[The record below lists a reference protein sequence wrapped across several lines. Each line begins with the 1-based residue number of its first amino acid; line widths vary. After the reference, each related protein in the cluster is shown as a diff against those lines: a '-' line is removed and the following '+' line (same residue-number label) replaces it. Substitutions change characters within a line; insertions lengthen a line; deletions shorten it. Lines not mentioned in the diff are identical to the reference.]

1 MVACRDQ
8 STCDGGPSKIENR
21 SRRYRKR
28 YRPSV
33 DLLRHLRYFRAV
45 AEELHFGR
53 AAERLHMAQPPLSR
67 SVRSLEEELGARLFD
82 RTSRGVRLT
91 AAGET
96 LLAESGELLARAE
109 RMRTLVARAHRGE
122 HGTLRIG
129 VPPELP
135 GRVLARMLTAFA
147 AEAPG
152 VQVEPRELSTA
163 EQVRLLADR
172 ELDAG
177 LLQHPVELQ
186 PAGLVGEP
194 ATGLPLGV
202 VLPRDSPQA
211 GTGPLPLAA
220 LGGSP
225 LVIFPRQAAPGL
237 YDATLGACR
246 AQGWHPSRIVH
257 AGSPE
262 VVMGLVIAGRGAALA
277 HEAVAR
283 KEPRVLWR
291 PLGTDGPRWPV
302 SFVRP
307 AAAPH
312 PAARRLAATATAAL
326 RAEAGGTGEFLAGRP
341 GPRTAESDG
350 APRPWDVVYA
360 VRRPEEG

>member
-1 MVACRDQ
+1 
-8 STCDGGPSKIENR
+8 
-21 SRRYRKR
+21 
-28 YRPSV
+28 V

-53 AAERLHMAQPPLSR
+53 AAERLGMAQPPLSR
-67 SVRSLEEELGARLFD
+67 SIRGLEEELGARLFE
-82 RTSRGVRLT
+82 RSSRGVRLT
-91 AAGET
+91 AAGEV
-96 LLAESGELLARAE
+96 LLAESGELLDRAE
-109 RMRTLVARAHRGE
+109 RVRALVARADRGE

-135 GRVLARMLTAFA
+135 GRVLARVLTAFA

-163 EQVRLLADR
+163 EQVRLLAEK

-177 LLQHPVELQ
+177 LLQHPVEL
-186 PAGLVGEP
+186 AGLVSEP
-194 ATGLPLGV
+194 VTGLPLGV
-202 VLPRDSPQA
+202 VLPRGSPLA
-211 GTGPLPLAA
+211 GAGPLPLAA

-237 YDATLGACR
+237 YDATLNACR
-246 AQGWHPSRIVH
+246 AQGYHPPRTVH

-262 VVMGLVIAGRGAALA
+262 VVMGLVIAGRGVALA

-291 PLGTDGPRWPV
+291 PLDADALEWPV

-312 PAARRLAATATAAL
+312 PAARRLAATATAVL
-326 RAEAGGTGEFLAGRP
+326 RAEAGERFTGPSGPGGPPGRRP
-341 GPRTAESDG
+341 GPEAAGPDG

-360 VRRPEEG
+360 VRRPDGG

>member
-1 MVACRDQ
+1 M
-8 STCDGGPSKIENR
+8 
-21 SRRYRKR
+21 
-28 YRPSV
+28 

-53 AAERLHMAQPPLSR
+53 AAQRLHMAQPPLSR
-67 SVRSLEEELGARLFD
+67 SVRALEEELGARLFD

-109 RMRTLVARAHRGE
+109 RMRTLVARAGRGE
-122 HGTLRIG
+122 HGTLRLG

-163 EQVRLLADR
+163 GQVRLLADG

-177 LLQHPVELQ
+177 LLQYPVEPE

-194 ATGLPLGV
+194 ATALPLGV
-202 VLPRDSPQA
+202 VLPRDSPPA
-211 GTGPLPLAA
+211 GPGPLPLAS
-220 LGGSP
+220 LGARP

-262 VVMGLVIAGRGAALA
+262 VMTGLVIAGRGAALA

-291 PLGTDGPRWPV
+291 PLGADTPRWPV

-307 AAAPH
+307 ATAPH
-312 PAARRLAATATAAL
+312 PAARRLAATATAVL
-326 RAEAGGTGEFLAGRP
+326 RAEAGGTGGCLTGRP
-341 GPRTAESDG
+341 GPEEAGADG

-360 VRRPEEG
+360 VRRPGEG

>member
-1 MVACRDQ
+1 M
-8 STCDGGPSKIENR
+8 
-21 SRRYRKR
+21 
-28 YRPSV
+28 

-53 AAERLHMAQPPLSR
+53 AAERLGMAQPPLSQR
-67 SVRSLEEELGARLFD
+67 IRGLEEELGARLFD
-82 RTSRGVRLT
+82 RSSRGVRLT
-91 AAGET
+91 AAGEV
-96 LLAESGELLARAE
+96 LLAESEELLARVE
-109 RMRTLVARAHRGE
+109 RARTLVARAHRGE

-135 GRVLARMLTAFA
+135 GSVLARVLTAFA

-152 VQVEPRELSTA
+152 VQVEPRVFSTA
-163 EQVRLLADR
+163 EQVGLLAER

-177 LLQHPVELQ
+177 FLQHPVE

-194 ATGLPLGV
+194 ATDLPLGV
-202 VLPRDSPQA
+202 VLPRDSPLA
-211 GTGPLPLAA
+211 GTGPLTLTS
-220 LGGSP
+220 LRGSP

-246 AQGWHPSRIVH
+246 AQGYHPPRVVH

-262 VVMGLVIAGRGAALA
+262 VVMGLVIAGRGIALA
-277 HEAVAR
+277 HAAVAR

-291 PLGTDGPRWPV
+291 PLAAEALAWPV
-302 SFVRP
+302 SFVYP

-312 PAARRLAATATAAL
+312 PAARRLAPTATAVL
-326 RAEAGGTGEFLAGRP
+326 RAEAEAEPP
-341 GPRTAESDG
+341 GPLGPAGAADPADPG
-350 APRPWDVVYA
+350 AAPRPWDVVYA
-360 VRRPEEG
+360 VRRGDGG